1 MPRIDIQGLILGLN
15 YHGLGRL
22 LRLELSLFLEGLVD
36 PRGPEFSDS
45 GFPEEEDDLV
55 PRLLNFFPHH

>member
-1 MPRIDIQGLILGLN
+1 MPRIGIQGLILGLN

-22 LRLELSLFLEGLVD
+22 LRLELSLFLQGLVD

-55 PRLLNFFPHH
+55 PRL